1 MTEKEKVGI
10 ALRNLRTSNTDLGVS
25 EVARKMNKS
34 KVWLS
39 QIETGKLNIYFDD
52 AKELCKIYGIKISEL
67 GDEIDRLGRDD
78 K

>member
-10 ALRNLRTSNTDLGVS
+10 ALRNLRTNNTDLGVS

-39 QIETGKLNIYFDD
+39 QIETGKQNIYFED
-52 AKELCKIYGIKISEL
+52 AKALCKIYGVKVSEL
-67 GDEIDRLGRDD
+67 GEEIDRLGGDD

>member
-34 KVWLS
+34 K
-39 QIETGKLNIYFDD
+39 D
-52 AKELCKIYGIKISEL
+52 
-67 GDEIDRLGRDD
+67 
-78 K
+78 

>member
-34 KVWLS
+34 KDWLS
-39 QIETGKLNIYFDD
+39 QIETGKRKTYFDD
-52 AKELCKIYGIKISEL
+52 AKKLCSIYGCSLSDIS
-67 GDEIDRLGRDD
+67 DMIDKL
-78 K
+78 

>member
-34 KVWLS
+34 KDWLS
-39 QIETGKLNIYFDD
+39 QIETAKRNIYFMDVL
-52 AKELCKIYGIKISEL
+52 KLCKLYKVNVSEL
-67 GDEIDRLGRDD
+67 EEIINLVQ
-78 K
+78 